1 MCYSIR
7 AAEACVQA
15 FRCGGRY
22 PSASTHP
29 ADGEPVTEQQ
39 RREALP
45 STIAQAHS
53 ETYLAGW
60 PLGQGTE
67 ASVPKR

>member
-22 PSASTHP
+22 PAAITRP
-29 ADGEPVTEQQ
+29 ADGEPVTVAGA
-39 RREALP
+39 RRAP
-45 STIAQAHS
+45 NHNS
-53 ETYLAGW
+53 
-60 PLGQGTE
+60 
-67 ASVPKR
+67 AS

>member
-22 PSASTHP
+22 PAAITRP
-29 ADGEPVTEQQ
+29 ADGEPVTV
-39 RREALP
+39 
-45 STIAQAHS
+45 
-53 ETYLAGW
+53 AG
-60 PLGQGTE
+60 
-67 ASVPKR
+67 A